1 MSGMFKDLFLLKKLS
16 WVMAIAVMLLISIGI
31 CFIYSSSYVSE
42 DQVGG
47 RFLYKKQIVWAMVGI
62 VCFAICAAL
71 DYQEW
76 GKVAWLI
83 YGAGIFLLVAV
94 LIVGHR
100 TYGAKRWLDLFGI
113 GVQPSEI
120 AKVATVLVLAQ
131 TLSRPAIDFE
141 NLKSI
146 AMLLGIV
153 ALPFLLIV
161 IEPDYGTALIFLPTL
176 FVMMLVGGVP
186 MRIMMSFVLIG
197 VLAVGTV
204 LGVLF
209 LPEKLGAS
217 EAAQKRIMHVVGLS
231 EYHRDRINVFIKAD
245 VDPLG
250 AGWNKMQSEMAVG
263 SGGVWGKGFRN
274 GTQNILGFLPPS
286 VAPTDF
292 IYSVIAEEK
301 GFFGSVVVLLLF
313 GVVITAGTL
322 AGLRSRDKLGR
333 LLCVGIVTMIFC
345 HVFINIAMTVGLMPI
360 IGVPLPLLS
369 YGGSFMIVTMSVL
382 GITQSVRI
390 RSRST
395 VEDFS

>member
-1 MSGMFKDLFLLKKLS
+1 M
-16 WVMAIAVMLLISIGI
+16 
-31 CFIYSSSYVSE
+31 
-42 DQVGG
+42 GG
-47 RFLYKKQIVWAMVGI
+47 RFLYKKQIVWAIVGMI
-62 VCFAICAAL
+62 CFAICALL

-76 GKVAWLI
+76 GKVAWLA
-83 YGAGIFLLVAV
+83 YASGIFLLIVV
-94 LIVGHR
+94 LLVGR
-100 TYGAKRWLDLFGI
+100 RAYGAKRWLDLFGI

-120 AKVATVLVLAQ
+120 AKVATILALAR

-141 NLKSI
+141 SFKSI
-146 AMLLGIV
+146 GMLLGIV

-161 IEPDYGTALIFLPTL
+161 VEPDYGTALIFLPTL

-186 MRIMMSFVLIG
+186 MRIMMSFVLLG
-197 VLAVGTV
+197 AVAVGI
-204 LGVLF
+204 LLSVLF

-217 EAAQKRIMHVVGLS
+217 EATQKKIMHFVGLS

-263 SGGVWGKGFRN
+263 SGGLRGKGFRN

-313 GVVITAGTL
+313 GVVITLGML
-322 AGLRSRDKLGR
+322 VGLRARDKFGR

-390 RSRST
+390 RSQST